1 MNIDHLTEQEL
12 ISLNRRIVERLRR
25 IASINQQHHMMG
37 LHVGQK
43 VLFVTK
49 EEDIVCGIIAKLNQ
63 KTVTVMAEDG
73 TRWKV
78 SPSLLKPMSAK
89 DITPMTALLD

>member
-12 ISLNRRIVERLRR
+12 ISLNHRIVERLRR
-25 IASINQQHHMMG
+25 IESINQQYHMMEF
-37 LHVGQK
+37 HVGQK
-43 VLFVTK
+43 VLFITK
-49 EEDIVCGIIAKLNQ
+49 QEDIVCGIIAKLNQ

-89 DITPMTALLD
+89 DITPMNDLLD